1 MENGH
6 AHANAIKQWVAA
18 VDNKY
23 KDFSLRMDKY
33 RNQLEDSLGIQ
44 AETEFRQDLSIDRNS
59 DSSLDNKVKEP
70 SSKDLKELNEE
81 KRRSARRKEWVLIDA
96 TFDCLLRLF
105 DFPLQ
110 FYYATKD
117 GFPFNVSLIF
127 SFWSL
132 FILFYLFFTNKFLI
146 LFTILF
152 IYLFFLFLVIF
163 YWKIIC
169 SLH

>member
-81 KRRSARRKEWVLIDA
+81 KRRSARRKE
-96 TFDCLLRLF
+96 
-105 DFPLQ
+105 
-110 FYYATKD
+110 
-117 GFPFNVSLIF
+117 
-127 SFWSL
+127 
-132 FILFYLFFTNKFLI
+132 
-146 LFTILF
+146 
-152 IYLFFLFLVIF
+152 
-163 YWKIIC
+163 
-169 SLH
+169 